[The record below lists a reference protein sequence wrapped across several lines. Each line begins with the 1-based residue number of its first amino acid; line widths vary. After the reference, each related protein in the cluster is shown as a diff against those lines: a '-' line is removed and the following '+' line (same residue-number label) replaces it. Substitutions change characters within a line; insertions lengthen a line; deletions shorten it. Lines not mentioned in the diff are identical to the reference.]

1 MARPKINIDMKEVEK
16 LASQGCTVEE
26 IAAHFGVNR
35 STLYRRANFKKT
47 YEIGLEKCKMSVR
60 RALFK
65 KGVES
70 GDTKALI
77 FLAKNMLGM
86 SDNPIKDDTTTEQ
99 VLRVVLED

>member
-1 MARPKINIDMKEVEK
+1 MARPKINIDMNKVEK

-26 IAAHFGVNR
+26 IAAHFNVNR
-35 STLYRRANFKKT
+35 STLYRRANFKKI
-47 YEIGLEKCKMSVR
+47 YAQGVEKCKMSVR

-77 FLAKNMLGM
+77 FLAKNILGM
-86 SDNPIKDDTTTEQ
+86 SENPQKEENTSEQ
-99 VLRVVLED
+99 VIRVVLED

>member
-1 MARPKINIDMKEVEK
+1 MARPQIPIDMDKVEE

-26 IAAHFGVNR
+26 IAAYFNVNR

-47 YEIGLEKCKMSVR
+47 YQRGLEKCKMSVR

-65 KGVES
+65 KGVEQ

-77 FLAKNMLGM
+77 FLAKNILGM
-86 SDNPIKDDTTTEQ
+86 SDNPKKEEDTEEK
-99 VLRVVLED
+99 VLKVTLVD

>member
-1 MARPKINIDMKEVEK
+1 MARPKINIDMNKVEK

-35 STLYRRANFKKT
+35 STLYRRKNFRKV
-47 YEIGLEKCKMSVR
+47 YQQGLEKCKMSVR

-77 FLAKNMLGM
+77 FLAKNILGM
-86 SDNPIKDDTTTEQ
+86 SDNPQKEESTEEK
-99 VLRVVLED
+99 VLKVTLID